1 MRAISMIFA
10 ETKNLPGYSNGQP
23 LDKVGMQGQDT
34 CEMFFEDM
42 RVPAKNLLGTT
53 EGRGFTQMMQ
63 QLPFERLSLAVAAV
77 AMAEAAVSITVQ
89 YAKQRT
95 IAGKPLFE
103 LLNTRFKLTECF
115 VDARIGRVFVDDCIQ
130 RFIAG
135 QLDDMSAAVAK
146 YWLTERQCRIIDACV
161 QLHGGYGYM
170 TEYAIARMWID
181 SRVQRIYGGTNEV
194 MKEVIAWSL

>member
-1 MRAISMIFA
+1 
-10 ETKNLPGYSNGQP
+10 
-23 LDKVGMQGQDT
+23 
-34 CEMFFEDM
+34 
-42 RVPAKNLLGTT
+42 
-53 EGRGFTQMMQ
+53 MMQ

-103 LLNTRFKLTECF
+103 LQNTRFKLTECF

-161 QLHGGYGYM
+161 QVHGGYGYM